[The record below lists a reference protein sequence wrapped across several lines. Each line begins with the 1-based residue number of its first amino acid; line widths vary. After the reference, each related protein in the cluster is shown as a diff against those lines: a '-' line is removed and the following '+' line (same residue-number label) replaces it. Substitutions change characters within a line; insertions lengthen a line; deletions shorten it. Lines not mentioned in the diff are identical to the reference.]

1 MRPRPDRQD
10 APLIAR
16 RPGRAAVV
24 IALVGGLVAVEAV
37 AYVTGGVDL
46 GTGIAV
52 FAAFDVLVS
61 IGLVLYAIGPVLLRR
76 GSPDELFEYRLSRR
90 LNAILPGI
98 AATAVRTDVLALRA
112 VVLQLLRR
120 RPRVLPG
127 RREVD
132 VTQFGYA
139 RGLIPMFVAIG
150 VGDLGFVVVLLVAL
164 PDGPVKTASHVLAAI
179 GLLWVLGFAASLVA
193 YRHAVSDG
201 AARLRFAGMY
211 DAVVEWEGEARIVR
225 EERSWD
231 GGKSGQ
237 LRGDALVFPVMN
249 RTNVR
254 VELPTPVS
262 ARSLNRHLDGAEVRR
277 LYFCTDDESRLSA
290 R

>member
-1 MRPRPDRQD
+1 MNPKPRQH
-10 APLIAR
+10 AA

-24 IALVGGLVAVEAV
+24 IALVGGLIAVEAV
-37 AYVTGGVDL
+37 TYFTGGVDL
-46 GTGIAV
+46 GTGVAV
-52 FAAFDVLVS
+52 FAAFDLLVS
-61 IGLVLYAIGPVLLRR
+61 VGLVVYALGPVLLRR
-76 GSPDELFEYRLSRR
+76 GDRDELFEYRLSRR
-90 LNAILPGI
+90 LNEVLPGV

-120 RPRVLPG
+120 HPQALPRRGESEITP
-127 RREVD
+127 
-132 VTQFGYA
+132 FGYA

-164 PDGPVKTASHVLAAI
+164 PDGPWKTASHVLAAI
-179 GLLWVLGFAASLVA
+179 GLLWVVGFAASLVA
-193 YRHAVSDG
+193 YRHAVADG

-211 DAVVEWEGEARIVR
+211 DAVVEWDGEARIVR

-254 VELPTPVS
+254 VDLPAATS
-262 ARSLNRHLDGAEVRR
+262 TRSLNRHLDGAEVRR
-277 LYFCTDDESRLSA
+277 LYFCTDDEA
-290 R
+290 RIPRADP